1 MEIKSEDLCSYSSS
15 QSAML
20 SVFDAM
26 DALKGRWRLPIILSL
41 VFGNKRFSQLSKE
54 VRGISDKILAKE
66 LKDLEINKLIKR
78 TIYDTFPPSVEY
90 SITEHGKSV
99 EKVLMELKNWGDLH
113 RKVVI
118 GK

>member
-1 MEIKSEDLCSYSSS
+1 
-15 QSAML
+15 
-20 SVFDAM
+20 M